1 MKIFPQFK
9 LPVVYCLTVI
19 LSCLSAVSLEGA
31 KEATQE
37 EIENIALAIP
47 DKIEPLKNTRSWF
60 SPRPLLTTTAR
71 SR

>member
-31 KEATQE
+31 KEAPQE
-37 EIENIALAIP
+37 EIENLALAIP
-47 DKIEPLKNTRSWF
+47 AKLDPLKK
-60 SPRPLLTTTAR
+60 P
-71 SR
+71 